1 VEAWFIH
8 PKFYK
13 NSKMQLNKK
22 RIGDV
27 IYGDPEQAPSMLT
40 VSPHMLIH
48 PLAPSVLPLEAVDED
63 PMIGIPWIVPPP
75 VADVVDPF
83 GESPE
88 VLMDL
93 SVDVPVVVDL
103 AHTLL
108 V

>member
-1 VEAWFIH
+1 
-8 PKFYK
+8 
-13 NSKMQLNKK
+13 M
-22 RIGDV
+22 
-27 IYGDPEQAPSMLT
+27 IYGVYLSSPDEQAPSMLT
-40 VSPHMLIH
+40 VSAHMLIH
-48 PLAPSVLPLEAVDED
+48 PLAPAVFHLEAVDED

-75 VADVVDPF
+75 LADVVDPF

-93 SVDVPVVVDL
+93 SFAEPVVVDL